1 MKRVLIITY
10 YWPPSGGSGVQR
22 WLKMSKYFPANDWQP
37 VIYTAED
44 AEYPVEDLSL
54 AKDIAPETEVI
65 RRKIIEPYSFY
76 KMFLGIKKE
85 EKIKASFINEGK
97 KKSPWKEN
105 ISIWLRGNL
114 FIPDARCWWIKPS
127 VRFLKKYL
135 QENPVDAI
143 ISTGPPHSMHLIAKK
158 LHKKFNIPWVADFR
172 DPWTDI
178 DFFGELKLT
187 KRSLKKHHKLQ
198 HQVLTEADKVVTVG
212 WDWAKGL
219 ESHGAKDVE
228 VITNGYDF
236 SIEEKLTSVE
246 LSSDFTMSHVGI
258 VGAARNAV
266 RFWEALGEIIKEDKI
281 KDFSKLLKIKLIG
294 QVDNSVVET
303 IKKNNLE
310 NNVGIIPYIPHEK
323 VMAEQKSSQVLLLF
337 INNSPNAKGILTGKI
352 FEYMASGRPIF
363 AIGPTDGDTA
373 IILDETKAGFVID
386 FEDKEGMKNTIIDL
400 FNKYKE
406 NQLVTQKNEFV
417 EKYSRQNLAAE
428 YVKLLNQINN

>member
-22 WLKMSKYFPANDWQP
+22 WLKMSKYFP
-37 VIYTAED
+37 
-44 AEYPVEDLSL
+44 EYPVEDLSL

-65 RRKIIEPYSFY
+65 QRKIVEPYSFY

-158 LHKKFNIPWVADFR
+158 LHKKFNIPWIADFR

-310 NNVGIIPYIPHEK
+310 NNVEIIPYIPHEK

>member
-1 MKRVLIITY
+1 
-10 YWPPSGGSGVQR
+10 
-22 WLKMSKYFPANDWQP
+22 
-37 VIYTAED
+37 
-44 AEYPVEDLSL
+44 
-54 AKDIAPETEVI
+54 
-65 RRKIIEPYSFY
+65 
-76 KMFLGIKKE
+76 
-85 EKIKASFINEGK
+85 
-97 KKSPWKEN
+97 
-105 ISIWLRGNL
+105 
-114 FIPDARCWWIKPS
+114 
-127 VRFLKKYL
+127 
-135 QENPVDAI
+135 
-143 ISTGPPHSMHLIAKK
+143 
-158 LHKKFNIPWVADFR
+158 
-172 DPWTDI
+172 
-178 DFFGELKLT
+178 
-187 KRSLKKHHKLQ
+187 
-198 HQVLTEADKVVTVG
+198 
-212 WDWAKGL
+212 
-219 ESHGAKDVE
+219 VE

-310 NNVGIIPYIPHEK
+310 NNVEIIPYIPHEK
-323 VMAEQKSSQVLLLF
+323 VMAEQRSSQVLLLF